1 MEVQELLKK
10 VRQIEIKTKGLS
22 RQIFSGAYHSVFK
35 GRGMSFSEV
44 REYVPGDDV
53 RHIDWNVTA
62 RAGQTFVK
70 VYEEERELTLMLMID
85 VSKSTYF
92 GSTEQSKAAWITEIA
107 AVLAFSATQNQDKV
121 GLILFS
127 DQVHLY
133 IPPKKGRQHI
143 LRIIREIVVPR
154 DQKTASNLDVPLQY
168 LNGVLHKRCIC
179 FLLSDFQ
186 LSIPETTLRIVA
198 KKHDVIGIQILDPL
212 EIELKEVGLIHLVD
226 AESGA
231 RISVDT
237 SDREW
242 LRSHEQTQREHQ
254 LKTKSSFVRSKAD
267 FLAIDIRHSYI
278 STLLQFFKRRSK

>member
-35 GRGMSFSEV
+35 GKGLSFSEV

-154 DQKTASNLDVPLQY
+154 DQQTASNLDVPLQY

-212 EIELKEVGLIHLVD
+212 EIQLKKVGLIHLID
-226 AESGA
+226 SESGA
-231 RISVDT
+231 RISFDT
-237 SDREW
+237 SDIEW

-267 FLAIDIRHSYI
+267 FLAIDIRYSYI

>member
-154 DQKTASNLDVPLQY
+154 NQKNASNLNVPLEY

-212 EIELKEVGLIHLVD
+212 EIQLKEVGLIHLVD

-267 FLAIDIRHSYI
+267 FLAIDIRYSYI

>member
-212 EIELKEVGLIHLVD
+212 EIQLKEVGLIHLVD

-254 LKTKSSFVRSKAD
+254 SKTKSSFVRSKAD
-267 FLAIDIRHSYI
+267 FLAIDIRNSYI

>member
-44 REYVPGDDV
+44 REYVAGDDV

-92 GSTEQSKAAWITEIA
+92 GTTEQSKAAWITEIA

-143 LRIIREIVVPR
+143 LRIIREIVIPR
-154 DQKTASNLDVPLQY
+154 NQKAESNLDVPLQY

-179 FLLSDFQ
+179 FVLSDFQ

-198 KKHDVIGIQILDPL
+198 KRHDVIGIQILDPL
-212 EIELKEVGLIHLVD
+212 EISMKNVGLIHLVD
-226 AESGA
+226 AENGSRMTMDTA
-231 RISVDT
+231 DQHWIKAHENLQSV
-237 SDREW
+237 
-242 LRSHEQTQREHQ
+242 HQ
-254 LKTKSSFVRSKAD
+254 QKTKTAFVKSKAD
-267 FLAIDIRHSYI
+267 FLAIDIRNSYI